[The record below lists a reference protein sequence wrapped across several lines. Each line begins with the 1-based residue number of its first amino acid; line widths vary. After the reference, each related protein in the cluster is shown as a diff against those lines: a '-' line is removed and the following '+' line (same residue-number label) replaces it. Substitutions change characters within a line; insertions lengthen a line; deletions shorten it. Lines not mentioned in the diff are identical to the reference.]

1 MMMIGTDIVIM
12 MSAFIGAC
20 AYFSYKSGMKY
31 GYQQMAHEVATAIV
45 DITVEQQRIEAMKL
59 EVEQI
64 QRDCEK
70 LIEDNKVPQL

>member
-1 MMMIGTDIVIM
+1 MIGTDIVIM

-45 DITVEQQRIEAMKL
+45 DITVEKQRIEVMKL
-59 EVEQI
+59 EVEQV
-64 QRDCEK
+64 QRECEK
-70 LIEDNKVPQL
+70 LIEDNEALQ